1 MSSQSCNLTAA
12 IALDCLDSIGGIKTL
27 WVSSNADLGTI
38 TAGATSGI
46 TACTGATGSFF
57 QIEVAKDVAS
67 FTETFNISNV
77 NGTAFFTQEVTI
89 PVQHLSSAK
98 RAQIQLLTYN
108 RNSKVLFEDNNGLYW
123 LVGLTR
129 GCVVSA
135 GTSVSG
141 VAPGDFNGYNGLV
154 LQAMEP
160 EMAYQVS
167 SLAALTGITITNA

>member
-1 MSSQSCNLTAA
+1 MSSQFCNLTAA
-12 IALDCLDSIGGIKTL
+12 IALDCLDSISGIKTL
-27 WVSSNADLGTI
+27 WVSSNADFGTI

-46 TACTGATGSFF
+46 TAVAGATGEFW

-77 NGTAFFTQEVTI
+77 NGTAFFSQAVTI

-98 RAQIQLLTYN
+98 RAQIQLLSYN

-129 GCVVSA
+129 GCVVTTGS
-135 GTSVSG
+135 SVTG
-141 VAPGDFNGYNGLV
+141 VAPGDLSGYNVV
-154 LQAMEP
+154 LEAQEP
-160 EMAYQVS
+160 EMAFQVS
-167 SLAALTGITITNA
+167 DLSVLTGITINNA